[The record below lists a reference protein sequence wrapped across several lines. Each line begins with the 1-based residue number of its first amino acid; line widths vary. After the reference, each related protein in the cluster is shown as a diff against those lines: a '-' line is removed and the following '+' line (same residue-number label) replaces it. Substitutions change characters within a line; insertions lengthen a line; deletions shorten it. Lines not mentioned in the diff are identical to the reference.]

1 MYHPTVS
8 VIVNTYN
15 RGPHLRRLLDAL
27 SRQSYDNFEVI
38 VVNGPSTDNTKEVIR
53 EYRKAIKTAKCPA
66 VNLSSSRNI
75 GIRKAAGEI
84 IAFIDDDAVPRDVH
98 WMENAV
104 GLFRDE
110 KVGIAAGT
118 VYDLGD
124 QIRFRYGWFD
134 IWGRN
139 IGVQDKAVIYDD
151 PKGERFSCGQG
162 CNVFFRTDAAAKA
175 GGFDEYFVYHL
186 DESDLGMR
194 IIQRGYTC
202 RYGEHMDVLH
212 EAASGPFRKKEY
224 HEDWNVIGRSHGYFV
239 LKATENTGKTR
250 EERAEAARQ
259 SAESR
264 VQALQN
270 RRDHQL
276 ITQEECAE
284 LIGALRNGI
293 EQGIRDSEKA
303 RKLASFTRTGRTK
316 FRKFDKTLSGGH
328 QHFCILCDSL
338 KEDIPERIRAQ
349 MKSLSGRGDHVYA
362 IVKGERTRLEL
373 RDGVNYCM
381 TDTGDP
387 KGLQTTPFRESPAF
401 LRVVRNLKQSFGVNM
416 VTTPIQ
422 DLLSYTVGCFSPEH
436 LFTTGDADK
445 TESAIRLR
453 KSGIQYG
460 PYITLR
466 KGIYEVV
473 YSGNHLQKIDD
484 YHVTSDAGKRVIHH
498 NLTEKTDHTVRY
510 SFSIDEETTNIEF
523 AASNQQEEPVE
534 ITGIELKQF
543 RG

>member
-1 MYHPTVS
+1 MPDIDADSYLDERDPELELPAHPETPV
-8 VIVNTYN
+8 T
-15 RGPHLRRLLDAL
+15 PELLDRLA
-27 SRQSYDNFEVI
+27 SIVGAECVFVDEPMSEHTTFEIGGPADVYVVPDTCDRTRVVI
-38 VVNGPSTDNTKEVIR
+38 ETVR
-53 EYRKAIKTAKCPA
+53 
-66 VNLSSSRNI
+66 
-75 GIRKAAGEI
+75 AAG
-84 IAFIDDDAVPRDVH
+84 VP
-98 WMENAV
+98 
-104 GLFRDE
+104 L
-110 KVGIAAGT
+110 AGEPVT
-118 VYDLGD
+118 
-124 QIRFRYGWFD
+124 
-134 IWGRN
+134 
-139 IGVQDKAVIYDD
+139 
-151 PKGERFSCGQG
+151 
-162 CNVFFRTDAAAKA
+162 T
-175 GGFDEYFVYHL
+175 
-186 DESDLGMR
+186 
-194 IIQRGYTC
+194 
-202 RYGEHMDVLH
+202 
-212 EAASGPFRKKEY
+212 
-224 HEDWNVIGRSHGYFV
+224 
-239 LKATENTGKTR
+239 
-250 EERAEAARQ
+250 
-259 SAESR
+259 
-264 VQALQN
+264 
-270 RRDHQL
+270 
-276 ITQEECAE
+276 EECAE

-303 RKLASFTRTGRTK
+303 RKLASFTRKGRMK

-373 RDGVNYCM
+373 MDGVNYCM
-381 TDTGDP
+381 TDTGAP
-387 KGLQTTPFRESPAF
+387 KGMQTTPFRESPAF

-422 DLLSYTVGCFSPEH
+422 ELLSYTVGCFSPEH

-473 YSGNHLQKIDD
+473 YLGNHLQKIDD